1 MKGNKMKTQP
11 INHSTPMAFKGY
23 RRDASTMSKAL
34 FDTVKEYPVVKTFGD
49 KFDATM
55 SVRSF
60 GSSKNPLRSQLSLVL
75 EDIKPATLLGK
86 AKSLFVK
93 PRYESIALK
102 TRATNEEDFITEI
115 ANQHSNSL
123 FMIYKK

>member
-1 MKGNKMKTQP
+1 MKTQP

-34 FDTVKEYPVVKTFGD
+34 FDTVKEYPAVKKFGD
-49 KFDATM
+49 RYDAKM
-55 SVRSF
+55 SIQSF
-60 GSSKNPLRSQLSLVL
+60 GRTKNPLKSQLGLVL

-86 AKSLFVK
+86 ARSLFVK

-115 ANQHSNSL
+115 ANQRSNSL
-123 FMIYKK
+123 FMIYNKK